1 MAETISRWRWR
12 WLNKRAAFAVF
23 AATKLQA
30 MKYKRTEE
38 VKEDSDKQAKMLANF
53 ISWKR
58 G

>member
-53 ISWKR
+53 IS
-58 G
+58 